1 VPFFYVRYYVLPSC
15 KQEKEVWEVE
25 EPQAPLQADKAT
37 LASEAA
43 EDLPAIETRQHHGEE
58 A

>member
-1 VPFFYVRYYVLPSC
+1 MPFFYVRYCGLPFC

-25 EPQAPLQADKAT
+25 EPQAPLLTDKAT
-37 LASEAA
+37 LASEAT
-43 EDLPAIETRQHHGEE
+43 EDLPAIGTQQHDGDE